1 MVVGIGFHLL
11 HHKSDVFGGAPS
23 LTRLKIEIHIV
34 AIGYGVEFVVA
45 ADGVVEKCQLP
56 GIHALV
62 HLDYFLVGTE
72 FCALGEAGP
81 LVRTDVHT
89 LVGVDDSGTRA
100 AGAAIPRIGNGVGVE
115 INRIIHHLTAK
126 WHAKHPVVEGN
137 IGTHA
142 PEGSIAACKR
152 LLTLGTVT
160 IVGIR
165 EQFGLA
171 KAVIALIGFHIII
184 LISEIGLKNIGVER
198 ITGHPHNGVFHP
210 RTNNP
215 LRYRIHL
222 I

>member
-34 AIGYGVEFVVA
+34 AIGYSVEFVVA
-45 ADGVVEKCQLP
+45 TDGVVEKCQLP

-62 HLDYFLVGTE
+62 HLDYFLGGSKYVT
-72 FCALGEAGP
+72 LGKTRP

-100 AGAAIPRIGNGVGVE
+100 AGAAIPRIGYGVGVE
-115 INRIIHHLTAK
+115 IERVVDHLAAK
-126 WHAKHPVVEGN
+126 WHAKHPVVERN

-160 IVGIR
+160 IVGI
-165 EQFGLA
+165 
-171 KAVIALIGFHIII
+171 
-184 LISEIGLKNIGVER
+184 
-198 ITGHPHNGVFHP
+198 
-210 RTNNP
+210 
-215 LRYRIHL
+215 
-222 I
+222 

>member
-1 MVVGIGFHLL
+1 M
-11 HHKSDVFGGAPS
+11 
-23 LTRLKIEIHIV
+23 
-34 AIGYGVEFVVA
+34 VA
-45 ADGVVEKCQLP
+45 ADSVIEQGELP

-160 IVGIR
+160 IVGI
-165 EQFGLA
+165 
-171 KAVIALIGFHIII
+171 
-184 LISEIGLKNIGVER
+184 
-198 ITGHPHNGVFHP
+198 
-210 RTNNP
+210 
-215 LRYRIHL
+215 
-222 I
+222 